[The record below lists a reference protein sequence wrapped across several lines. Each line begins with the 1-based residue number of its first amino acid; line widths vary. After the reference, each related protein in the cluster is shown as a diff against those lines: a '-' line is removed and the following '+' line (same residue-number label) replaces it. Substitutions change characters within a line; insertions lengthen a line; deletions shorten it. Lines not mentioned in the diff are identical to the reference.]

1 MISVAL
7 TTHNGERF
15 LREQID
21 SILEQ
26 SISNIEL
33 VVCDDCSTDRT
44 WEILNSYVRKDNRVH
59 IYRNEKTLGFRDNF
73 IKTINKCKGDYIA
86 LSDQDDIWMPNHLEL
101 LLEDID
107 DNMLACGN
115 SLLVDENNNELG
127 LTLLEQEGI
136 MRLPKKSL
144 DIALLVMLNHN
155 PFQGAAMMFRRE
167 FISKALPLPNKAD
180 YHDVW
185 FAALASMMD
194 SFVYVNIPIVR
205 YRMHEDNISGTH
217 PVQSPRIA
225 LRRLI
230 RRHYW
235 SNRPALLEA
244 IESRGVLTTT
254 KQMKYAKALK
264 RYFYN
269 ARIKYTKIFNFP
281 FIFANM
287 SKIVAQ

>member
-7 TTHNGERF
+7 TTHNGECY

-21 SILEQ
+21 SILGQ
-26 SISNIEL
+26 SVSDIEL

-101 LLEDID
+101 LLEVID

-155 PFQGAAMMFRRE
+155 PFQGAAMMFRKE
-167 FISKALPLPNKAD
+167 FLKVAFPMPDEAD

-185 FAALASMMD
+185 FAVLAAFMN
-194 SFVYVNIPIVR
+194 SFVYVNTPVVR
-205 YRMHEDNISGTH
+205 YRMHGDNISGLH
-217 PVQSPRIA
+217 PVKSPKIA
-225 LRRLI
+225 LNRLI
-230 RRHYW
+230 RSHYW
-235 SNRPALLEA
+235 DNRPALLEA
-244 IESRGVLTTT
+244 IESRGILTTT
-254 KQMKYAKALK
+254 QQIRYAKALK

-269 ARIKYTKIFNFP
+269 ARNKYTKIFNFP

-287 SKIVAQ
+287 RNIVAI